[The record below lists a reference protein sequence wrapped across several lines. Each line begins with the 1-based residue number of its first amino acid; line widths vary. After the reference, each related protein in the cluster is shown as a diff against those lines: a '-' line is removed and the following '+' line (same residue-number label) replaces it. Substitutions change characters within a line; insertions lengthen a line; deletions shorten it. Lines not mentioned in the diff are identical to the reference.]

1 MRIAENNPAC
11 FFCRWRAIMVKV
23 SAVQAASLIGRNE
36 RRIRDWITKHR
47 LPATKVGK
55 AWQIETDDLERIS
68 GIKIDD
74 TQLAL
79 LPGQESIQSLLERI
93 ALLERMVDHLSI
105 EIATLSTRMSAL
117 EHSHSLIRR
126 DTPVLRQLN
135 AAEPSTIDLQRY
147 IPLPFSPDQQQEGV
161 YGQETDSLPA
171 GSMRMKQFALLH
183 K

>member
-11 FFCRWRAIMVKV
+11 FFCRWRAPMVKV

-55 AWQIETDDLERIS
+55 MWQIETDDLERIS

-79 LPGQESIQSLLERI
+79 LPGQESTQNLLERV
-93 ALLERMVDHLSI
+93 ALLERMLDHLST
-105 EIATLSTRMSAL
+105 EIATLYTRMSAL
-117 EHSHSLIRR
+117 EQPQSSIKS
-126 DTPVLRQLN
+126 DAPSLRQLN
-135 AAEPSTIDLQRY
+135 ATEPPAINIQRY
-147 IPLPFSPDQQQEGV
+147 IPLPFSPDQQQEEA

-171 GSMRMKQFALLH
+171 G
-183 K
+183 